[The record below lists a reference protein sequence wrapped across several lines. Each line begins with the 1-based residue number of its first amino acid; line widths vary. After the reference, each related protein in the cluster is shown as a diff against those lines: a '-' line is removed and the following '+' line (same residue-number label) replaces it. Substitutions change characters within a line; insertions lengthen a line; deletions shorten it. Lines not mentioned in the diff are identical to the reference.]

1 MRMFR
6 TNRISL
12 WPFIGFTVVLL
23 WQGCSGD
30 RYKTVVDAAGAGLSS
45 LTLADDYRHQRRIQE
60 VLVAE
65 PEFAGLVLTAY
76 VFMDHGYVVGHV
88 HSPEQAE
95 AVYKTARKVEG
106 LRSLNAFLPA
116 KHPSTVDTSWKGLIG
131 CRIEGASRGGACTHS
146 WCGGHACARRNP
158 GRSCDFARCRVRE
171 RRKDTCG
178 TCRGIHPRRQAHH
191 QLVVVA
197 GNRVFGDPVTGVLE
211 TRGHGEDRV
220 PQRSS
225 AAVAFAPGGRLRRR
239 LPGGDPRSHTRAD
252 RHAHAADH
260 VIDVQ
265 HAARA

>member
-116 KHPSTVDTSWKGLIG
+116 KHPSTVDTVGKVSSDAALKAQVEAEL
-131 CRIEGASRGGACTHS
+131 
-146 WCGGHACARRNP
+146 ARTP
-158 GRSCDFARCRVRE
+158 GVVDTRVHVEILDDRAILL
-171 RRKDTCG
+171 G
-178 TCRGIHPRRQAHH
+178 
-191 QLVVVA
+191 VVS
-197 GNRVFGDPVTGVLE
+197 GSE
-211 TRGHGEDRV
+211 EKTRAEH
-220 PQRSS
+220 
-225 AAVAFAPGGRLRRR
+225 AAVSTLGVKRIINWLL
-239 LPGGDPRSHTRAD
+239 LPETEYLAIRSQ
-252 RHAHAADH
+252 
-260 VIDVQ
+260 VF
-265 HAARA
+265 